1 MNSKGTV
8 VAVILAIIYL
18 AALFTLV
25 RPRSQGPGL
34 VKAVSDGLT
43 SLIKTSTGGGTF

>member
-1 MNSKGTV
+1 MSNKGTA
-8 VAVILAIIYL
+8 VAIVIALIYL

-43 SLIKTSTGGGTF
+43 SLIKASTGGGSF